1 MSAPPVVTIQP
12 ESQVPARKQIADQ
25 IRSAIVE
32 NLLRPG
38 DELPSVRRL
47 AIDLGVHFN
56 TVAESYRGLATE
68 GWLDISHGKGAR
80 VLKRASTSLPGDSDR
95 EEFRQR
101 IRHLVAEMRGR
112 GIEPLT
118 IREMLLTSVEGI
130 Q

>member
-1 MSAPPVVTIQP
+1 M
-12 ESQVPARKQIADQ
+12 
-25 IRSAIVE
+25 
-32 NLLRPG
+32 PG

-56 TVAESYRGLATE
+56 TVAESYRLLSAE

-80 VLKRASTSLPGDSDR
+80 VLRRTATSLPDDSER

-112 GIEPLT
+112 GMEPLA
-118 IREMLLTSVEGI
+118 IRGMLLTSLEGI

>member
-1 MSAPPVVTIQP
+1 MSAPLVVSIHP
-12 ESQVPARKQIADQ
+12 ESPDPARKQIADQ

-32 NLLRPG
+32 NLLMPG

-56 TVAESYRGLATE
+56 TVAESYRLLSAE
-68 GWLDISHGKGAR
+68 GWLDISHGKGAK
-80 VLKRASTSLPGDSDR
+80 VLRRTATSLPDDSER

-112 GIEPLT
+112 GMEPLA
-118 IREMLLTSVEGI
+118 IRGMLLTSLEGI